1 MAMRRTIKLNE
12 QRQLGAI
19 SVDMVLQRI
28 DEWCFALRNSSTPS
42 AIDLDPI
49 DTIHVGYLECG
60 NDLGGNLSII
70 HQLGRFDLL
79 GQSLESVGTE
89 SSDSFGDTSRLCLL
103 QSIDEGG

>member
-1 MAMRRTIKLNE
+1 
-12 QRQLGAI
+12 
-19 SVDMVLQRI
+19 MVLQRV
-28 DEWCFALRNSSTPS
+28 DEWRFSLRDSSTPS

-49 DTIHVGYLECG
+49 DAVHVGYLERG
-60 NDLGGNLSII
+60 NDLGRNLSII
-70 HQLGRFDLL
+70 LELGRFDLL